1 MAQEELVI
9 RELLVLPGELDLLA
23 QPDALVLP
31 EIPAVVEQLE
41 GPDLLDLLGALDIL
55 DKQVEQEELEALE

>member
-9 RELLVLPGELDLLA
+9 RELLVLPGELGLLA

-31 EIPAVVEQLE
+31 EIQAVVEQLE
-41 GPDLLDLLGALDIL
+41 GPDLLDLLGALDLL